1 MDEKKHAHYFF
12 TCLKVFMLLY
22 HMQFIAFHVSKI
34 TNNEGIQ
41 GVWKLFQGAVLYRV
55 GFY

>member
-34 TNNEGIQ
+34 TDNEGIQ
-41 GVWKLFQGAVLYRV
+41 GVWKLLQGAVLYRV